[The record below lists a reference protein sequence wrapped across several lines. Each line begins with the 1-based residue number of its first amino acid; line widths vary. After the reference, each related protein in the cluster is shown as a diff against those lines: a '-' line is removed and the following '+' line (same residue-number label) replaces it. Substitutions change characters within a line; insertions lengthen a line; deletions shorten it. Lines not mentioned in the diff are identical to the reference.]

1 MKKILPLLIAC
12 LSIPLANVY
21 AESAG
26 GGFSLGSTRVIYNAK
41 DTQATFTVNNTA
53 KDSPFLTQSW
63 ITPYTGKDKPP
74 FVITPPLYRQDQGS
88 NTLRIRKMSD
98 SLSKDR
104 ESAFWINVKAIPSQ
118 SKKTIDE
125 NSISFAYVLRIK
137 MFYRP
142 SELNV
147 DVTDAYKNLT
157 FSQVG
162 SSIKV
167 QNPTPYF
174 ITFNKLSVNGVDLKE
189 INHMVPPKGEWDYEI
204 PRGTVAKKIEYK
216 TINDFGGVT
225 PLQVKNV
232 TK

>member
-1 MKKILPLLIAC
+1 MKKTLSLLTVLLFVPLT
-12 LSIPLANVY
+12 NVF

-26 GGFSLGSTRVIYNAK
+26 GGFSLGSTRVIFNAK

-53 KDSPFLTQSW
+53 KNSPFLTQSW
-63 ITPYTGKDKPP
+63 ITPYAGTEKPP

-98 SLSKDR
+98 SLSKER

-118 SKKTIDE
+118 SKKTFDE

-142 SELNV
+142 SDLN
-147 DVTDAYKNLT
+147 DAVTDAYKKLT
-157 FSQVG
+157 FSQIG

-167 QNPTPYF
+167 ANPTPYF

-189 INHMVPPKGEWDYEI
+189 INHMVPPKGEWEYEI
-204 PRGTVAKKIEYK
+204 PNKIIAEKIEYK
-216 TINDFGGVT
+216 TITDFGGVT

-232 TK
+232 IK